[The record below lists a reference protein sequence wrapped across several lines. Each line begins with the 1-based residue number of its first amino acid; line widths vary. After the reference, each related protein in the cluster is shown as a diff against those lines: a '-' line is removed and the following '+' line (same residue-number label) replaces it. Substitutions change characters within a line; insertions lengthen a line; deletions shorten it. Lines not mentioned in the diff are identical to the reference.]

1 MKCGIKF
8 CGGCNPRYERGVA
21 SREIQSDCDTIDFS
35 HAEEGVLYDCLLVI
49 GGCPACCASYKQ
61 YDVDGDRVIKM
72 WDRSHIE
79 NVERVLSDYQEAK
92 GE

>member
-21 SREIQSDCDTIDFS
+21 SREIQADLESIDFS
-35 HAEEGVLYDCLLVI
+35 HAQEGVPYDGLLVI
-49 GGCPACCASYKQ
+49 GGCPACCASYAQ
-61 YDVDGDRVIKM
+61 YEVADGQVVKM
-72 WDRSHIE
+72 WDRAHIE
-79 NVERVLSDYQEAK
+79 DVERVLSAWQEAK